1 MSKMT
6 KNIITRESCKKEL
19 VHLAKADIKSAIV
32 LLLASI
38 LAFLAGAIGL
48 TYLFAQ
54 EMGRLEG
61 AEPLFPGAEAF
72 VIMSYVIIWVL
83 GIFILLVL
91 LAICWIIGLVLAVIL
106 TFFMKQKP
114 LWLSILSAILFA
126 IYVILVICIL
136 IPVVPGVLVL
146 LFLIL
151 FG

>member
-1 MSKMT
+1 MQEQLKP
-6 KNIITRESCKKEL
+6 KKPRKR
-19 VHLAKADIKSAIV
+19 AKPQHIVLFVIAIV

-48 TYLFAQ
+48 TYLLAK
-54 EMGRLEG
+54 EMDRLEG
-61 AEPLFPGAEAF
+61 AEPLIPGAEGL

-83 GIFILLVL
+83 GIFVMLVL
-91 LAICWIIGLVLAVIL
+91 LAVCWIIGLVLAVIL

-114 LWLSILSAILFA
+114 LWLSILSAILLA

-136 IPVVPGVLVL
+136 IPVVPGILIL
-146 LFLIL
+146 LFLDL

>member
-1 MSKMT
+1 MQEQLKP
-6 KNIITRESCKKEL
+6 KKPRKR
-19 VHLAKADIKSAIV
+19 AKPQHIVLFVIAIV

-48 TYLFAQ
+48 TYLLAKD
-54 EMGRLEG
+54 MDRLEG
-61 AEPLFPGAEAF
+61 AEPLIPGAEGF

-83 GIFILLVL
+83 GIFVLLVL
-91 LAICWIIGLVLAVIL
+91 LAVCWIIGLVLAVIV

-114 LWLSILSAILFA
+114 LWLSILSAMLFA
-126 IYVILVICIL
+126 IYAILVIGIL

>member
-1 MSKMT
+1 MQEQRKH
-6 KNIITRESCKKEL
+6 KKPRKR
-19 VHLAKADIKSAIV
+19 AKPQHIVLFVIAIV

-48 TYLFAQ
+48 TYLLAQ

-61 AEPLFPGAEAF
+61 AEPLIPGAEAF
-72 VIMSYVIIWVL
+72 VIMSYVILWVL
-83 GIFILLVL
+83 GIFVLLVL
-91 LAICWIIGLVLAVIL
+91 LAVCWIIGLVLAVIL
-106 TFFMKQKP
+106 TFFMEQKP

-136 IPVVPGVLVL
+136 IPVVPGLLIL

>member
-1 MSKMT
+1 MQEQLKP
-6 KNIITRESCKKEL
+6 KKPRKR
-19 VHLAKADIKSAIV
+19 AKPQHIVLFVIAIV

-38 LAFLAGAIGL
+38 LAFLAGAIGW

-72 VIMSYVIIWVL
+72 VIMSYVIIWVF

-91 LAICWIIGLVLAVIL
+91 LAVCWIIGLVLAVIV

-136 IPVVPGVLVL
+136 IPVVPGLLIL

>member
-1 MSKMT
+1 MQEQRKP
-6 KNIITRESCKKEL
+6 KKPRKR
-19 VHLAKADIKSAIV
+19 AKPQHIVLFVIAIV

-38 LAFLAGAIGL
+38 LAFLARAIGL
-48 TYLFAQ
+48 TYLLAK
-54 EMGRLEG
+54 EMDRLEG
-61 AEPLFPGAEAF
+61 AEPLIPGAEGL

-91 LAICWIIGLVLAVIL
+91 LAISWIIGLVLAVIV

-114 LWLSILSAILFA
+114 LWLSILSAMLFA
-126 IYVILVICIL
+126 IYAILVIGIL

>member
-1 MSKMT
+1 MQEQLKH
-6 KNIITRESCKKEL
+6 KKPRKR
-19 VHLAKADIKSAIV
+19 AKPQHIVLFVIAIV

-38 LAFLAGAIGL
+38 LAFLAGAIGW

-91 LAICWIIGLVLAVIL
+91 LAVCWIIGLVLAVIV

-114 LWLSILSAILFA
+114 LWLSILSAMLFA
-126 IYVILVICIL
+126 IYAILVIGIL
-136 IPVVPGVLVL
+136 IPVAPGVLVL

>member
-1 MSKMT
+1 MQEQRKP
-6 KNIITRESCKKEL
+6 KKPRKR
-19 VHLAKADIKSAIV
+19 AKPQHIVLFVIAIV

-48 TYLFAQ
+48 TYLLAKD
-54 EMGRLEG
+54 MDRLEG
-61 AEPLFPGAEAF
+61 AEPLIPGAEGF

-83 GIFILLVL
+83 GIFVLLVL
-91 LAICWIIGLVLAVIL
+91 LAVCWIIGLVLAVIVS
-106 TFFMKQKP
+106 FFMKQKP
-114 LWLSILSAILFA
+114 FWLSILSAMLFA
-126 IYVILVICIL
+126 IYAILVIGIL

>member
-1 MSKMT
+1 MQEQLKPQ
-6 KNIITRESCKKEL
+6 KPRKR
-19 VHLAKADIKSAIV
+19 AKPQHIVLFVIAIV

-48 TYLFAQ
+48 TYLLAKD
-54 EMGRLEG
+54 MDRLEG
-61 AEPLFPGAEAF
+61 AEPLFPGAEGF
-72 VIMSYVIIWVL
+72 VIMSYVILWVL
-83 GIFILLVL
+83 GIFVMLVL
-91 LAICWIIGLVLAVIL
+91 LAVCWIIGLVLAVIL

-136 IPVVPGVLVL
+136 ISVMPGLLIL

>member
-1 MSKMT
+1 MQEQLKP
-6 KNIITRESCKKEL
+6 KKPRKR
-19 VHLAKADIKSAIV
+19 AKPQHIVLFVIAIV

-48 TYLFAQ
+48 TYLLAKD
-54 EMGRLEG
+54 MDRLEG
-61 AEPLFPGAEAF
+61 AEPLIPGAEGF
-72 VIMSYVIIWVL
+72 VIMSYVILWVL
-83 GIFILLVL
+83 GIFVMLVL
-91 LAICWIIGLVLAVIL
+91 LAVCWIIGLVLAVIL

-126 IYVILVICIL
+126 IYAILVICIL
-136 IPVVPGVLVL
+136 ISVVPGLLIL